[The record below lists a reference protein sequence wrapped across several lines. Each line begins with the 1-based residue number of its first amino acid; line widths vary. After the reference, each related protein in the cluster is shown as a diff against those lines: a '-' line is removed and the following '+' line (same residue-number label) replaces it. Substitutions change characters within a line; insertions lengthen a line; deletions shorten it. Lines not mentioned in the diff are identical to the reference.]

1 MVTPRTPK
9 FHNQNPRNKSAI
21 FQRNSTN
28 QSIRNNFPEMLMGH
42 TDGLS
47 ERGSSK
53 EQLLADPEVELD
65 DDDDEAADN
74 SQRILYAAS
83 FDELAINY
91 IKYDTI
97 IWFSISLLLVL
108 AWGVGVFMLLY
119 LPFRRYVLQKD
130 ISSRKLYVTPTEIV
144 YKISRP
150 SFIPFWGMT
159 TIEKHVPLSLVI
171 DIIIEQG
178 CLQSVYGIHTFRVE
192 SIAHGKASPVDELQV
207 HGVANPGLL
216 RKVIVTE
223 AAKVIQDAG
232 KNWKLNALTSEGES
246 MSRMASLSEGPVGL
260 RSPSKS
266 RKVLGSPYHA
276 SVERRSTVHSE
287 LLLQKLDE
295 VNKSVKKIEFLLDKS
310 QDSAEGN

>member
-1 MVTPRTPK
+1 MLNTVSFVALPRTPK
-9 FHNQNPRNKSAI
+9 YHNQNPRNKSAI

-65 DDDDEAADN
+65 DDDNEAADN

-91 IKYDTI
+91 IK
-97 IWFSISLLLVL
+97 
-108 AWGVGVFMLLY
+108 
-119 LPFRRYVLQKD
+119 RYVLQKD

-246 MSRMASLSEGPVGL
+246 MSRIAPLSEGPAGW

-295 VNKSVKKIEFLLDKS
+295 VDKSVKKIEFLLDKS